1 MIRIIDRKDET
12 VVQKV
17 QSPFG
22 KFIGYQY
29 GIPGQGMTRCSTLSE
44 ARKAIGRFP
53 TGQATLGSNMEQTQ

>member
-22 KFIGYQY
+22 KFLRYQY
-29 GIPGQGMTRCSTLSE
+29 GVPGQGMTECSTLTE

-53 TGQATLGSNMEQTQ
+53 VILATQPSAGV